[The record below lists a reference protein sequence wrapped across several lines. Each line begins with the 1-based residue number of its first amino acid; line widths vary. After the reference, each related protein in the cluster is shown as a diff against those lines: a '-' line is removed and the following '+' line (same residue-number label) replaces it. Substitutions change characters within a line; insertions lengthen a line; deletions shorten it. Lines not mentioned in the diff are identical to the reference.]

1 MLIELTKDQINYQ
14 KIWLLKLAIIFFI
27 LTIFV
32 VCGFLLFEKKYQYK
46 IYPGVWLNN
55 YDLSNKTINEA
66 RQLIDQQI
74 NEINQKGINFTY
86 QNNEGS
92 ALSTIKNK
100 DILQY
105 INFDINQAV
114 NQAIDF
120 GRDNN
125 FFINF
130 KNKISAILFK
140 KKIILTVNI
149 NQIEIKKILHENFLR
164 FEQPAQNAT
173 LIINQNNSS
182 NNIQFQ
188 IAQEKLGKII
198 DYQKSIDELTSELSQ
213 LKFQPIKLQT
223 KTQYPIIFAKDCLNA
238 ESQANS
244 ILTLAPILLEY
255 NKLNWTINKGQ
266 LADWLLL
273 ETNPDKTNPEKIIT
287 SLDPEKTK
295 EFLINK
301 IAVKIDQAPLNA
313 KFQIQNNK
321 VIEFQ
326 TNHDGVKLNIETT
339 YNNLKDY
346 INNKNEKVDLT
357 VEEQLSDI
365 STDNINNLGIKE
377 IIGTG
382 ESSFAGSPT
391 NRRYNI
397 KTGTNAVNGL
407 LIKPNEEFS
416 LVKALGKIDKTTG
429 YLPELVIKENKTIPE
444 YGGGLCQ
451 VGTTMFRAAL
461 ASGLPIT
468 ARTSHSYRVF
478 YYEPAGTDAT
488 IYDPLPDLKFIN
500 DTEHYILIQTRIE
513 NDKLFFDFWGTK
525 DGRITTKTQPTIY
538 NIIEPKPTKIVETLD
553 LPVDK
558 KKCTE
563 KAHNGA
569 DAYFDYKVVYPNNE
583 IKNKRFSS
591 HYIPWQAVCL
601 LGVEKL
607 TTKNNIATSTT
618 P

>member
-1 MLIELTKDQINYQ
+1 M
-14 KIWLLKLAIIFFI
+14 AIFI
-27 LTIFV
+27 

-46 IYPGVWLNN
+46 IYPGIWLNN
-55 YDLSNKTINEA
+55 YDLSNKTVNEA

-74 NEINQKGINFTY
+74 NELNQKGITFTY
-86 QNNEGS
+86 QNNENI
-92 ALSTIKNK
+92 ALSTIKSE
-100 DILQY
+100 DMLQY
-105 INFDINQAV
+105 INFDINQAI

-149 NQIEIKKILHENFLR
+149 NQAKIEKILRENFLR
-164 FEQPAQNAT
+164 FEQPAQDAT

-182 NNIQFQ
+182 DNIQFQ

-198 DYQKSIDELTSELSQ
+198 DYKKGIDELTSELSK

-223 KTQYPIIFAKDCLNA
+223 ETQYPIIFAKDCLNA

-244 ILTLAPILLEY
+244 ILTLAPILFKY
-255 NKLNWTINKGQ
+255 DKLNWTINKNQ
-266 LADWLLL
+266 LANWLLL
-273 ETNPDKTNPEKIIT
+273 ETNPDKTSSEKIII

-295 EFLINK
+295 DFLINK
-301 IAVKIDQAPLNA
+301 VATKIDQTPLNA

-326 TNHDGVKLNIETT
+326 TNHDGIKLNVETT

-346 INNKNEKVDLT
+346 INNKNEKVDLA
-357 VEEQLSDI
+357 VEKQLSDI
-365 STDNINNLGIKE
+365 SADNINDFGIKE

-382 ESSFAGSPT
+382 ESNFTGSPT
-391 NRRYNI
+391 NRRHNI

-429 YLPELVIKENKTIPE
+429 YLPELVIKKNKTVPE

-451 VGTTMFRAAL
+451 VGTTMFRTAL

-468 ARTSHSYRVF
+468 ARTSHSYRVS

-488 IYDPLPDLKFIN
+488 IYDPWPDLKFIN

-538 NIIEPKPTKIVETLD
+538 NIIKPKPTKIIETLD
-553 LPVDK
+553 LPVGK

-569 DAYFDYKVVYPNNE
+569 DAYFDYKVIYPNNE

-591 HYIPWQAVCL
+591 HYVPWQAVCL
-601 LGVEKL
+601 LGVEKIKL
-607 TTKNNIATSTT
+607 K
-618 P
+618 

>member
-1 MLIELTKDQINYQ
+1 M
-14 KIWLLKLAIIFFI
+14 AIFI
-27 LTIFV
+27 

-46 IYPGVWLNN
+46 IYPGIWLNN
-55 YDLSNKTINEA
+55 YDLSNKTVNEA

-74 NEINQKGINFTY
+74 NELNQKGITFTY
-86 QNNEGS
+86 QNNENI
-92 ALSTIKNK
+92 ALSTIKSE
-100 DILQY
+100 DMLQY
-105 INFDINQAV
+105 INFDINQAI

-149 NQIEIKKILHENFLR
+149 NQAEIEKILRENFLR
-164 FEQPAQNAT
+164 FEQPAQDAT

-182 NNIQFQ
+182 DNIQFQ

-198 DYQKSIDELTSELSQ
+198 DYKKGIDELTSELSK

-223 KTQYPIIFAKDCLNA
+223 ETQYPIIFAKDCLNA

-244 ILTLAPILLEY
+244 ILTLAPILFKY
-255 NKLNWTINKGQ
+255 DKLNWTINKNQ
-266 LADWLLL
+266 LANWLLL
-273 ETNPDKTNPEKIIT
+273 ETNPDKTSSEKIII

-295 EFLINK
+295 DFLINK
-301 IAVKIDQAPLNA
+301 VATKIDQTPLNA

-326 TNHDGVKLNIETT
+326 TNHDGIKLNVETT

-346 INNKNEKVDLT
+346 INNKNEKVDLA
-357 VEEQLSDI
+357 VEKQLSDI
-365 STDNINNLGIKE
+365 SADNINDFGIKE

-382 ESSFAGSPT
+382 ESNFTGSPT
-391 NRRYNI
+391 NRRHNI

-429 YLPELVIKENKTIPE
+429 YLPELVIKKNKTVPE

-451 VGTTMFRAAL
+451 VGTTMFRTAL

-468 ARTSHSYRVF
+468 ARTSHSYRVS

-488 IYDPLPDLKFIN
+488 IYDPWPDLKFIN

-538 NIIEPKPTKIVETLD
+538 NIIKPKPTKIIETLD
-553 LPVDK
+553 LPVGK

-569 DAYFDYKVVYPNNE
+569 DSYFDYKVVYPNNE

-591 HYIPWQAVCL
+591 HYVPWQAVCL
-601 LGVEKL
+601 LGIEKIKL
-607 TTKNNIATSTT
+607 K
-618 P
+618 

>member
-1 MLIELTKDQINYQ
+1 LINNLMLTELTENQTNYQ
-14 KIWLLKLAIIFFI
+14 KIWLLKLAIIFFV
-27 LTIFV
+27 LAIFI

-46 IYPGVWLNN
+46 IYPGIWLNN
-55 YDLSNKTINEA
+55 YDLSNKTVNEA

-74 NEINQKGINFTY
+74 NELNQKGITFTY
-86 QNNEGS
+86 QNNENI
-92 ALSTIKNK
+92 ALSTIKSE
-100 DILQY
+100 DMLQY
-105 INFDINQAV
+105 INFDINQAI

-149 NQIEIKKILHENFLR
+149 NQAEIEKILRENFLR
-164 FEQPAQNAT
+164 FEQPAQDAT

-182 NNIQFQ
+182 DNIQFQ

-198 DYQKSIDELTSELSQ
+198 DYKKGIDELTSELSK

-223 KTQYPIIFAKDCLNA
+223 ETQYPIIFAKDCLNA

-244 ILTLAPILLEY
+244 ILTLAPILFKY
-255 NKLNWTINKGQ
+255 DKLNWTINKNQ
-266 LADWLLL
+266 LANWLLL
-273 ETNPDKTNPEKIIT
+273 ETNPDKTSSEKIII

-295 EFLINK
+295 DFLINK
-301 IAVKIDQAPLNA
+301 VATKIDQTPLNA

-326 TNHDGVKLNIETT
+326 TNHDGIKLNVETT

-346 INNKNEKVDLT
+346 INNKNEKVDLA
-357 VEEQLSDI
+357 VEKQLSDI
-365 STDNINNLGIKE
+365 SADNINDFGIKE

-382 ESSFAGSPT
+382 ESNFTGSPT
-391 NRRYNI
+391 NRRHNI

-429 YLPELVIKENKTIPE
+429 YLPELVIKKNKTVPE

-451 VGTTMFRAAL
+451 VGTTMFRTAL

-468 ARTSHSYRVF
+468 ARTSHSYRVS

-488 IYDPLPDLKFIN
+488 IYDPWPDLKFIN

-538 NIIEPKPTKIVETLD
+538 NIIKPKPTKIIETLD
-553 LPVDK
+553 LPVGK

-569 DAYFDYKVVYPNNE
+569 DSYFDYKVVYPNNE

-591 HYIPWQAVCL
+591 HYVPWQAVCL
-601 LGVEKL
+601 LGIEKIKL
-607 TTKNNIATSTT
+607 K
-618 P
+618 

>member
-1 MLIELTKDQINYQ
+1 MLTELTENQTNYQ
-14 KIWLLKLAIIFFI
+14 KIWLLKLAIIFFV
-27 LTIFV
+27 LAIFI

-46 IYPGVWLNN
+46 IYPGIWLNN
-55 YDLSNKTINEA
+55 YDLSNKTVNEA

-74 NEINQKGINFTY
+74 NELNQKGITFTY
-86 QNNEGS
+86 QNNENI
-92 ALSTIKNK
+92 ALSTIKSE
-100 DILQY
+100 DMLQY
-105 INFDINQAV
+105 INFDINQAI

-149 NQIEIKKILHENFLR
+149 NQAEIEKILRENFLR
-164 FEQPAQNAT
+164 FEQPAQDAT

-182 NNIQFQ
+182 DNIQFQ

-198 DYQKSIDELTSELSQ
+198 DYKKGIDELTSELSK

-223 KTQYPIIFAKDCLNA
+223 ETQYPIIFAKDCLNA

-244 ILTLAPILLEY
+244 ILTLAPILFKY
-255 NKLNWTINKGQ
+255 DKLNWTINKNQ
-266 LADWLLL
+266 LANWLLL
-273 ETNPDKTNPEKIIT
+273 ETNPDKTSSEKIII

-295 EFLINK
+295 DFLINK
-301 IAVKIDQAPLNA
+301 VATKIDQTPLNA

-326 TNHDGVKLNIETT
+326 TNHDGIKLNVETT

-346 INNKNEKVDLT
+346 INNKNEKVDLA
-357 VEEQLSDI
+357 VEKQLSDI
-365 STDNINNLGIKE
+365 SADNINDFGIKE

-382 ESSFAGSPT
+382 ESNFTGSPT
-391 NRRYNI
+391 NRRHNI

-429 YLPELVIKENKTIPE
+429 YLPELVIKKNKTVPE

-451 VGTTMFRAAL
+451 VGTTMFRTAL

-468 ARTSHSYRVF
+468 ARTSHSYRVS

-488 IYDPLPDLKFIN
+488 IYDPWPDLKFIN

-538 NIIEPKPTKIVETLD
+538 NIIKPKPTKIIETLD
-553 LPVDK
+553 LPVGK

-569 DAYFDYKVVYPNNE
+569 DSYFDYKVVYPNNE

-591 HYIPWQAVCL
+591 HYVPWQAVCL
-601 LGVEKL
+601 LGIEKIKL
-607 TTKNNIATSTT
+607 K
-618 P
+618 

>member
-1 MLIELTKDQINYQ
+1 MINNLMLTELTENQTNYQ
-14 KIWLLKLAIIFFI
+14 KIWLLKLAIIFFV
-27 LTIFV
+27 LAIFI

-46 IYPGVWLNN
+46 IYPGIWLNN
-55 YDLSNKTINEA
+55 YDLSNKTVNEA

-74 NEINQKGINFTY
+74 NELNQKGITFTY
-86 QNNEGS
+86 QNNENI
-92 ALSTIKNK
+92 ALSTIKSE
-100 DILQY
+100 DMLQY
-105 INFDINQAV
+105 INFDINQAI

-149 NQIEIKKILHENFLR
+149 NQAEIEKILRENFLR
-164 FEQPAQNAT
+164 FEQPAQDAT

-182 NNIQFQ
+182 DNIQFQ

-198 DYQKSIDELTSELSQ
+198 DYKKGIDELTSELSK

-223 KTQYPIIFAKDCLNA
+223 ETQYPIIFAKDCLNA

-244 ILTLAPILLEY
+244 ILTLAPILFKY
-255 NKLNWTINKGQ
+255 DKLNWTINKNQ
-266 LADWLLL
+266 LANWLLL
-273 ETNPDKTNPEKIIT
+273 ETNPDKTSSEKIII

-295 EFLINK
+295 DFLINK
-301 IAVKIDQAPLNA
+301 VATKIDQTPLNA

-326 TNHDGVKLNIETT
+326 TNHDGIKLNVETT

-346 INNKNEKVDLT
+346 INNKNEKVDLA
-357 VEEQLSDI
+357 VEKQLSDI
-365 STDNINNLGIKE
+365 SADNINDFGIKE

-382 ESSFAGSPT
+382 ESNFTGSPT
-391 NRRYNI
+391 NRRHNI

-429 YLPELVIKENKTIPE
+429 YLPELVIKKNKTVPE

-451 VGTTMFRAAL
+451 VGTTMFRTAL

-468 ARTSHSYRVF
+468 ARTSHSYRVS

-488 IYDPLPDLKFIN
+488 IYDPWPDLKFIN

-538 NIIEPKPTKIVETLD
+538 NIIKPKPTKIIETLD
-553 LPVDK
+553 LPVGK

-569 DAYFDYKVVYPNNE
+569 DSYFDYKVVYPNNE

-591 HYIPWQAVCL
+591 HYVPWQAVCL
-601 LGVEKL
+601 LGIEKIKL
-607 TTKNNIATSTT
+607 K
-618 P
+618 